1 MVILNSSLDLTK
13 VTRLTL
19 NSPAKLN
26 LMLHI
31 TGRRDDGYHLLQT
44 VFQFIDLNDRM
55 TFKAT
60 EAPHIRRVSSQTTVD
75 EADDIVLQAARLLQS
90 RYRVARGA
98 QISIEKHIP
107 IGGGLGGGSSNAATC
122 LLALNT
128 LWELNLSLDKLAEI
142 GLALGA
148 DVPVF
153 VLGKAAWASGIG
165 EQLEPVQ
172 LPEPTYL
179 VIQPQIAVSTAEIF
193 NAEQLT
199 RVCDAI
205 TIRAFLDGAGGNVC
219 EPVVRARYPEVG
231 QALDWL
237 SQFGDARMT
246 GTGACIYAPFDSLQ
260 EAEGVKSRV
269 PAQWRGYVARGMN
282 QNPVH
287 ACCRI
292 YENNT

>member
-1 MVILNSSLDLTK
+1 M
-13 VTRLTL
+13 TRLTL
-19 NSPAKLN
+19 DSPAKLN

-55 TFKAT
+55 SFETT
-60 EAPHIRRVSSQTTVD
+60 ETKHIRRIASQTTVD
-75 EADDIVLQAARLLQS
+75 EAGDIILRAAHLLQS
-90 RYRVARGA
+90 RYRVEQGV

-122 LLALNT
+122 LLALNA
-128 LWELNLSLDKLAEI
+128 LWELNLSLEKLAEI
-142 GLALGA
+142 GLELGA

-165 EQLEPVQ
+165 EQLTPVQ
-172 LPEPTYL
+172 LAKPNYL

-205 TIRAFLDGAGGNVC
+205 TIRAFLDGAGANVC
-219 EPVVRARYPEVG
+219 EPVVRAHYPEVG
-231 QALDWL
+231 EALDWL
-237 SQFGDARMT
+237 SQFGDARLT
-246 GTGACIYAPFDSLQ
+246 GTGACIYAPFDSLH

-269 PAQWRGYVARGMN
+269 PAQWRGYVARGLN

-287 ACCRI
+287 AHCRI
-292 YENNT
+292 YENNV

>member
-1 MVILNSSLDLTK
+1 M
-13 VTRLTL
+13 TRLTL

-55 TFKAT
+55 AFEVTGD
-60 EAPHIRRVSSQTTVD
+60 EHIRRVASQTTVD
-75 EADDIVLQAARLLQS
+75 ETDDIVLRAARLLQS
-90 RYRVARGA
+90 RYRVSQGV
-98 QISIEKHIP
+98 QISIKKHIP

-128 LWELNLSLDKLAEI
+128 LWALNLSLAKLAEF
-142 GLALGA
+142 GLELGA

-153 VLGKAAWASGIG
+153 VLGKAAWASGVG
-165 EQLEPVQ
+165 EQLTPIQ
-172 LPEPTYL
+172 LPEPIYL
-179 VIQPQIAVSTAEIF
+179 VIQPEIAVSTAEIF

-205 TIRAFLDGAGGNVC
+205 TIRAFLDGAGDNVC
-219 EPVVRARYPEVG
+219 EPVVRERYPEVG

-246 GTGACIYAPFDSLQ
+246 GTGACIYAPFDSLDA
-260 EAEGVKSRV
+260 AEGVKSRV
-269 PAQWRGYVARGMN
+269 PAQWRSYVARGMN

-287 ACCRI
+287 AHCRI
-292 YENNT
+292 SENKV